1 MIKFHKYEA
10 TGNDFILIE
19 NLKEC
24 KNDEI
29 VELVTRICNRHY
41 GIGADGVLLLYNTQH
56 KNYLRIFNADGSE
69 ASMCGNGL
77 RCCALHIINE
87 LFAENK
93 FSIHTLSGEKT
104 ISIEK
109 DLICVNL
116 GVPRIIKTFKDVLQ
130 RIQYTL
136 INVGNLHAV
145 VEVDDVRSLDLEE
158 IVKKN
163 FKTKQFN
170 ITFVSLGM
178 KKDSLNVRVY
188 ERGVGETLSC
198 GSGSVA
204 AYFYMRNLNKVGRR
218 AEINLPGGNLI
229 VKEGNNKEL
238 ILQGPATFIFKG
250 EFSDE

>member
-1 MIKFHKYEA
+1 MINFYKYEA

-19 NLKEC
+19 NLKDL
-24 KNDEI
+24 KNEEI
-29 VELVTRICNRHY
+29 IELVVKMCNRHY
-41 GIGADGVLLLYNTQH
+41 GIGADGVLLLYNTQY

-87 LFAENK
+87 GFNENK
-93 FSIHTLSGEKT
+93 FSIHTLSGEKN
-104 ISIEK
+104 INIEK
-109 DLICVNL
+109 DLISVSV
-116 GVPRIIKTFKDVLQ
+116 GQPRLIKTFKDVLQ
-130 RIQYTL
+130 RIQYSL

-163 FKTKQFN
+163 FKNRQFN

-178 KKDSLNVRVY
+178 KKDTLNVRVY

-204 AYFYMRNLNKVGRR
+204 AYFYMRNLNKIGRK

-238 ILQGPATFIFKG
+238 ILQGPASFVFKG
-250 EFSDE
+250 DYNNE